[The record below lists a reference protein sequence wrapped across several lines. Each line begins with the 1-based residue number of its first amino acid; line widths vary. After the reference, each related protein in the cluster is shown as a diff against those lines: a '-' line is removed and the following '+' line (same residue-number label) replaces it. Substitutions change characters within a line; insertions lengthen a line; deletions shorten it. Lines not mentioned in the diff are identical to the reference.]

1 MIGMIAIVILLL
13 PFFLG
18 TIVGMISS
26 NQYPYNVVAAYPED
40 PVFESKEKLD
50 SNSEVNETESN
61 FQLSELQIS
70 EPSPD
75 MNGAIDELLSAVE
88 ASNVS
93 LQAKKASED
102 SGRTDA
108 NINESMTSNH
118 FQAEDKLSFSIEK
131 GSEVL
136 ESDPDYQTQDN
147 ALDEEVMAS
156 NECYEEKKDSSNQYH
171 VNEGF
176 GAAKQEEID
185 VFSDIPEIFMEQSDE
200 SRQDEGVGFD
210 EDDLASFTSSEPA
223 CMNYAGIPDDGLNT
237 KM

>member
-185 VFSDIPEIFMEQSDE
+185 VFSDIPEIFMEQSD
-200 SRQDEGVGFD
+200 
-210 EDDLASFTSSEPA
+210 
-223 CMNYAGIPDDGLNT
+223 
-237 KM
+237 